1 MLDPVTKKINGRPV
15 YARVSGD
22 SDPSGEVTDDFLYY
36 WEFDNG
42 HNWIIRYTGR
52 LKGGP
57 QVA

>member
-42 HNWIIRYTGR
+42 HNWIIRYTG
-52 LKGGP
+52 LG
-57 QVA
+57 

>member
-1 MLDPVTKKINGRPV
+1 MLDPVTKWINGRPV

-22 SDPSGEVTDDFLYY
+22 SDPSGEASDDFLYY

-57 QVA
+57 QVS